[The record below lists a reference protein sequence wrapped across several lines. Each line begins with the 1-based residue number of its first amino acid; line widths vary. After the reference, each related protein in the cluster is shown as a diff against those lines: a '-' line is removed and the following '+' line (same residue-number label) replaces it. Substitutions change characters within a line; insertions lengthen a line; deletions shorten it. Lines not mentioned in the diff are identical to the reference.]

1 MKSLLAIILIAVSV
15 GLFFLKINPNYSE
28 IKILKAQSA
37 QYDEALKVA
46 EELKKI
52 RVELASKL
60 SSFTPEELTKLEHFM
75 PEQLDT
81 VRIIL
86 DVDGIAASHGI
97 KLKGINVNDGG
108 KVASTGGSQAQTPYN
123 TTALSFTFS
132 TSYGNAQTFIK
143 DLEQSLR
150 LADIVSV
157 TVKPPAE
164 KSSGYDFGLTL
175 NTYWIGKK

>member
-1 MKSLLAIILIAVSV
+1 MKSFLAIILILASV
-15 GLFFLKINPNYSE
+15 GFFFLKINPNYSE
-28 IKILKAQSA
+28 IKILKAQGA
-37 QYDEALKVA
+37 QYDEALRVA

-60 SSFTPEELTKLEHFM
+60 SSFSQEELTKLDHFM

-97 KLKGINVNDGG
+97 KLKDIKVNDGA
-108 KVASTGGSQAQTPYN
+108 KVTTPNQTQTPYN
-123 TTALSFTFS
+123 TTALSFLFN
-132 TSYGNAQTFIK
+132 TSYGNAQDFIEDIEK
-143 DLEQSLR
+143 SLR
-150 LADIVSV
+150 LADIVNV

-164 KSSGYDFGLTL
+164 KTSGYDFGITL